1 MDELANFSSY
11 DFKKTGY
18 DNDKDLEIVMLLE
31 KLKGGVSDV
40 RFYLEGFSAN
50 R

>member
-18 DNDKDLEIVMLLE
+18 DNYKDLEDCNATRKFE
-31 KLKGGVSDV
+31 
-40 RFYLEGFSAN
+40 RWGF
-50 R
+50 RC